1 MPVTAE
7 EVAVAAAMW
16 VRAKRRSRKAAV
28 IKHCRD
34 RLEAL
39 AGHWMSE
46 SNDFTQSQV
55 GDAPT
60 DCNGNSERTPQKAA

>member
-7 EVAVAAAMW
+7 EVAAAAAMW

-55 GDAPT
+55 GNAPT
-60 DCNGNSERTPQKAA
+60 VFEGNRSGTREKAA